1 MSIRTVR
8 HSMRWAISA
17 ACAGALLLAGC
28 GTAAESASSVS
39 STASSSVVATSA
51 SASAAS
57 SSATAST
64 SPASSAAAAE
74 EEVTI
79 ADTWVK
85 ATVGTEDPTMTA
97 AFGVLT
103 NHTDKDLT
111 IVSATNDVTDR
122 TELHE
127 MAMVDGAMV
136 MRPIAGGIPIPANGS
151 TTLEPGGLHVMIMD
165 ATTPITPGDD
175 VHVTL
180 TLSDGSTMLFHAT
193 AKEFAGA
200 NESYDGGTSGAM
212 DMSTTGAM
220 DMGSSAAESS
230 HQHSDSEATHS
241 DG

>member
-1 MSIRTVR
+1 V
-8 HSMRWAISA
+8 
-17 ACAGALLLAGC
+17 
-28 GTAAESASSVS
+28 TA
-39 STASSSVVATSA
+39 
-51 SASAAS
+51 
-57 SSATAST
+57 
-64 SPASSAAAAE
+64 
-74 EEVTI
+74 

-85 ATVGTEDPTMTA
+85 ATAGAEDPSMTA

-136 MRPIAGGIPIPANGS
+136 MRPITGGIPIPANGT
-151 TTLEPGGLHVMIMD
+151 TTLEPGGVHVMIMD
-165 ATTPITPGDD
+165 AKAPITPGDD

-200 NESYDGGTSGAM
+200 NEAYDGT
-212 DMSTTGAM
+212 
-220 DMGSSAAESS
+220 
-230 HQHSDSEATHS
+230 EAPHTH
-241 DG
+241 G

>member
-1 MSIRTVR
+1 M
-8 HSMRWAISA
+8 
-17 ACAGALLLAGC
+17 
-28 GTAAESASSVS
+28 
-39 STASSSVVATSA
+39 
-51 SASAAS
+51 
-57 SSATAST
+57 
-64 SPASSAAAAE
+64 
-74 EEVTI
+74 TI

-85 ATVGTEDPTMTA
+85 ATAGAEDPSMTA

-103 NHTDKDLT
+103 NHTDRDLT

-136 MRPIAGGIPIPANGS
+136 MRRVTGGIPIPAKGT

-165 ATTPITPGDD
+165 AKAPITPGDD

-200 NESYDGGTSGAM
+200 NEAYHGATSGANAT
-212 DMSTTGAM
+212 STTGM
-220 DMGSSAAESS
+220 GMGSSAAESS
-230 HQHSDSEATHS
+230 HHDGDDDHDTVAPHTH
-241 DG
+241 G